1 MYGRLYTSDHFFEWL
16 FTSGGCVCPLVL
28 LPVTLLFF
36 STLARVAMRVRRE
49 NRRIDPGQVWLN
61 LVPVFN
67 LVWLPITVDRL
78 ADSIRRECEERG
90 LDQPGEGYTRPVGL
104 TWLVLSVLAVP
115 VTTLAPE
122 LGCAVLVFVPTA
134 VMFWVVY
141 WWQLAGYARRLKAT
155 KYLPPADEGW

>member
-1 MYGRLYTSDHFFEWL
+1 MF
-16 FTSGGCVCPLVL
+16 PLVL
-28 LPVTLLFF
+28 LPVLLLFL

-49 NRRIDPGQVWLN
+49 NRRIEPAQVWLN

-90 LDQPGEGYTRPVGL
+90 LDRPGEGYTRAAGL
-104 TWLVLSVLAVP
+104 TWLVLTAFAGPVAVLTGEV
-115 VTTLAPE
+115 
-122 LGCAVLVFVPTA
+122 GCAVFMFVPTA
-134 VMFWVVY
+134 LVFWVAY
-141 WWQLAGYARRLKAT
+141 WFQLAGYARRLKAT